1 MTGSDRE
8 MISEEEKEGDG
19 TPIPGS
25 HWVGGAE
32 VQEMVEDL
40 IQDRGNEV
48 EARSPIPG
56 KCQGTD
62 VVDRQVGE
70 KVDHRPGLQDLGL
83 QSDKVRLGDLTT
95 EEECRE
101 GLQIEGR
108 RHLDGLLLREE
119 DLPSENVS
127 SLQKE
132 EDLRWNAVAHL
143 RPDASPLLEDHD
155 CTHLLHSE
163 VVQGSG
169 TGGEVEAGHEV
180 VQVTPDRHLQTT
192 QAGVGGPTMRDLA
205 QDQGVITAN
214 LTLAMQIDLWNNDLK
229 NTSAGVKYNMYQIC
243 LLQINFRNR
252 DQLPN
257 T

>member
-1 MTGSDRE
+1 
-8 MISEEEKEGDG
+8 MISEEGKEGDG

-48 EARSPIPG
+48 EAQSHIPG

-155 CTHLLHSE
+155 STHLLHSG
-163 VVQGSG
+163 VVQGNA

-180 VQVTPDRHLQTT
+180 VQVTPDHHLQTT

-229 NTSAGVKYNMYQIC
+229 NTSAGVKYNTYQIC
-243 LLQINFRNR
+243 LLEINF
-252 DQLPN
+252 
-257 T
+257 